1 MQRKKLAKTP
11 CRPLCAAQL
20 TEDRLSQWQQPNC
33 RMADGTDLATSC
45 DNSALPIGPVIFV
58 LREAT
63 LNTLALLIGALCAFA
78 IGYRYYSAFLAARV
92 LTLDDDRATPAH
104 THADGHNYL
113 PSPKIVLF
121 GHHFAAIAGAGPLI
135 GPTLAAQFGFAPGF
149 LWIVLGAVLAGCVHD
164 FTVLIASTRHQG
176 HSLPDIA
183 LCEIGPF
190 AGFVTTLA
198 VLFILLVTLAGLGIV
213 VVNALSSSPWGVF
226 TIGTTIPIAFL
237 MGLWMFKSSPG
248 RVRIVGPSIVG
259 VLLLFGGVTAGHAV
273 AHSPLAAWLTFSPH
287 QITLILMIY
296 GLIASSLPVWLLLEP
311 RDYLATYVK
320 LGTIAL
326 LCVGIFIVHPQ
337 MQFPVFSQYVHGG
350 GPIIH
355 GKLFPFLFVTI
366 ACGAISGFHSL
377 IASGTTPKMLNRETD
392 ARFIGY
398 GAMAAEAL
406 VAVIALVAACS
417 LYPGDYY
424 AINVPPAV
432 FGNLGLHTL
441 ELPRLSAE
449 VGENLAGRTGGGV
462 SLAIGMA
469 HIFRGLPGMHQL
481 VSYWYHYAVMFE
493 ALFILTTVDAGTRS
507 ARYLLQEL
515 LGKVTAPFA
524 NSNWVPGVLLSTAM
538 VVGSWGYLIYTGSI
552 STIWPLFGAGNQ
564 LLATVALAIVTVYLV
579 NIGKAR
585 YIWVTA
591 IPMVFV
597 GITTGAAAALSIGTI
612 FWPLTHKPGS
622 MVQGYLDSLLMALF
636 LAGVV
641 AVVAAAMHRIW
652 ATMRGDPL
660 PAASASADANKQTK
674 LGCC

>member
-1 MQRKKLAKTP
+1 
-11 CRPLCAAQL
+11 
-20 TEDRLSQWQQPNC
+20 
-33 RMADGTDLATSC
+33 
-45 DNSALPIGPVIFV
+45 
-58 LREAT
+58 

-92 LTLDDDRATPAH
+92 LVLDDKRPTPAH
-104 THADGHNYL
+104 TQSDGHNYL
-113 PSPKIVLF
+113 ASPKIVLF

-149 LWIVLGAVLAGCVHD
+149 LWIVIGAVLAGCVHD
-164 FTVLIASTRHQG
+164 FTVLVASTRHKG
-176 HSLPDIA
+176 RSLPDIA
-183 LCEIGPF
+183 LHEIGPF
-190 AGFVTTLA
+190 AGFVTMLA

-226 TIGTTIPIAFL
+226 TIGTTIPIAVM
-237 MGLWMFKSSPG
+237 MGFWMFRSSPG
-248 RVRIVGPSIVG
+248 HVRIVGPSIVG
-259 VLLLFGGVTAGHAV
+259 VLLLFCGVMAGHTV
-273 AHSPLAAWLTFSPH
+273 AHSALAAYLSFSPH

-296 GLIASSLPVWLLLEP
+296 GLVASSLPVWLLLEP

-326 LCVGIFIVHPQ
+326 LCIGIFIVHPQ

-377 IASGTTPKMLNRETD
+377 IASGTTPKMLDRESD

-398 GAMAAEAL
+398 GAMTAEAL
-406 VAVIALVAACS
+406 VAVMALVAACS

-441 ELPRLSAE
+441 ELPQLSAE

-469 HIFRGLPGMHQL
+469 HIFRGLPGMHTL

-515 LGKVTAPFA
+515 LGKVAKPFS
-524 NSNWVPGVLLSTAM
+524 NSKWIPGILISTSM

-564 LLATVALAIVTVYLV
+564 LLATVALAIVTVYLA
-579 NIGKAR
+579 NTGKFR
-585 YIWVTA
+585 YAWTTA

-597 GITTGAAAALSIGTI
+597 GITTGTAAVQSIIEI
-612 FWPLTHKPGS
+612 FWPLAHQPGTEI
-622 MVQGYLDSLLMALF
+622 QGYLDSLLMALF
-636 LAGVV
+636 LIGVV
-641 AVVAAAMHRIW
+641 AVVIAAMYRIW
-652 ATMRGDPL
+652 STLHGAPL
-660 PAASASADANKQTK
+660 PPSASVDEQSDGEPVK
-674 LGCC
+674 LSCC